1 MTGRILRGQHARG
14 AAPPPRAKIDDAARN
29 GDGSPPVPESD
40 RARVGRPRRHLLV
53 PVGFIVVAL
62 VALVVVPHLV
72 RGRIDRLAAQRTEV
86 VEPARER
93 TDALQLSLVRQMG
106 ALRGF
111 VLTEDEVYVGR
122 FQAALETERRAL
134 RELAPLVQRMSPE
147 VEEAFAELGRR
158 ASRWHDR
165 VTEGEVLGGTFAP
178 ADFTERIGTEDFL
191 YQDALDAV
199 VELRDRL
206 NVEGR
211 RIRDEIRKVE
221 RISLAVTGLLAL
233 LALGAAGGALT
244 LGRSLRTY
252 AADAERRRA
261 YAERVS
267 ENRARLIRGITHDLK
282 NPLGAARGHL
292 ALVRDGIVTDPEPR
306 ERSLEHADRA
316 LVRTLEIIDDLLELS
331 RAEAGELQ
339 LTRCP
344 TDLEAL
350 VREAV
355 EDHRDAAARAG
366 LLLAIESADEGTV
379 VETDERRVREIV
391 RNLVSN
397 AVKYTPEGGT
407 VTVRTSVR
415 TESPDEATAFVRP
428 GEDHGRP
435 QGGHSP
441 NEGNPRSWIVV
452 EVEDTGPGIAPE
464 EQERIFHEFA
474 RIDRG
479 GDAAGGT
486 GLGLAISRQVAR
498 LLGGDVDVE
507 SEVGRG
513 STFILRIPVDGAGA
527 ARNTT
532 RRGGRRRRSPDPTA
546 A

>member
-1 MTGRILRGQHARG
+1 MTGRILRGQRVLR
-14 AAPPPRAKIDDAARN
+14 AAPPPKAEIDDAAKN
-29 GDGSPPVPESD
+29 GDGSPPVPESERGTVD
-40 RARVGRPRRHLLV
+40 RPRRPLLV

-62 VALVVVPHLV
+62 LALAVVPHV
-72 RGRIDRLAAQRTEV
+72 MRGHIDRLAAQRMEV

-93 TDALQLSLVRQMG
+93 TDALHLSLVRQMG

-111 VLTEDEVYVGR
+111 VLTQDEVYVGR
-122 FQAALETERRAL
+122 FQAALQAERQAL
-134 RELAPLVQRMSPE
+134 RELAPLVEGMSPE

-158 ASRWHDR
+158 ISRWHER
-165 VTEGEVLGGTFAP
+165 ITEGEVLGGTLAP
-178 ADFTERIGTEDFL
+178 TDFTERIGTEDSL
-191 YQDALDAV
+191 HQDALDAV

-206 NVEGR
+206 NVESRGIR
-211 RIRDEIRKVE
+211 DRIRRVE
-221 RISLAVTGLLAL
+221 RISFAVTGLLAL

-244 LGRSLRTY
+244 LGRSLRAY
-252 AADAERRRA
+252 ATDAERRRA

-292 ALVRDGIVTDPEPR
+292 ALVRDGVVTDPERR

-339 LTRCP
+339 LTRRP
-344 TDLEAL
+344 TDVAA
-350 VREAV
+350 VAREAV
-355 EDHRDAAARAG
+355 EDHRDVAERAG
-366 LLLAIESADEGTV
+366 LLLEIEGADEGV
-379 VETDERRVREIV
+379 VAETDERRVREIV

-397 AVKYTPEGGT
+397 AVKYTPEGGR

-415 TESPDEATAFVRP
+415 TQAPGEPASLVGSVKGESAQGAGSRNGGRP
-428 GEDHGRP
+428 G
-435 QGGHSP
+435 
-441 NEGNPRSWIVV
+441 SWIAV
-452 EVEDTGPGIAPE
+452 EVRDTGPGIAPE
-464 EQERIFHEFA
+464 EQERIFQEFA
-474 RIDRG
+474 RIDHG
-479 GDAAGGT
+479 GKEAGGN

-513 STFILRIPVDGAGA
+513 STFILRIPLDGAGGE
-527 ARNTT
+527 RNAT
-532 RRGGRRRRSPDPTA
+532 RRGRRRSGSPDPTA